1 MIALALGFMVAAAH
15 AEDEPDAPRRGG
27 GAVRVGAGAGVSEVG
42 ASVRV
47 GGQGEVWAMYRL
59 GVGLRAGAGV
69 DGLTTGRTV
78 VFGEVVGPVR
88 VLGGDDLAIVL
99 TPGLGAAWLTA
110 YTSQATLESGVTADT
125 TAVGLTSSASLA
137 AELYGSFGFLSFT
150 AGPRVETFGFQ
161 TVAGTMNFGVGI
173 GW

>member
-1 MIALALGFMVAAAH
+1 MIAPLLALVVGLAH
-15 AEDEPDAPRRGG
+15 AADDGDSSRSGG

-47 GGQGEVWAMYRL
+47 GGQGEVWAKYRL
-59 GVGLRAGAGV
+59 GVGLRLGAGV

-78 VFGEVVGPVR
+78 LFGEVVAPLR
-88 VLGGDDLAIVL
+88 VLGGDDLAVVL

-110 YTSQATLESGVTADT
+110 YESSATVESGVTADT
-125 TAVGLTSSASLA
+125 TAVGLKSSASIA
-137 AELYGSFGFLSFT
+137 AELYGRFGFLSFT
-150 AGPRVETFGFQ
+150 AGPRVESFGFN
-161 TVAGTMNFGVGI
+161 TVAGTLNFGVGI

>member
-1 MIALALGFMVAAAH
+1 MIAPLLAILISTAN
-15 AEDEPDAPRRGG
+15 AEDEGDAPRRGG

-47 GGQGEVWAMYRL
+47 GGQGEIWAKYRL
-59 GVGLRAGAGV
+59 GVGLRLGAGV

-78 VFGEVVGPVR
+78 IFGEVVAPLR
-88 VLGGDDLAIVL
+88 ILGGDDLAVVL

-110 YTSQATLESGVTADT
+110 YASSATLEDGVTADT
-125 TAVGLTSSASLA
+125 TAVGLKSSASLA
-137 AELYGSFGFLSFT
+137 AELYGRFGFLSFT
-150 AGPRVETFGFQ
+150 AGPRVESFGFN